1 MYKRKI
7 INMPK
12 KSSKTPEKI
21 VSLFIVIFV
30 ILICNPL
37 LGISLITK
45 YIENNFEFEFINS
58 SEFSCNT
65 IFEGPLCI
73 ISLNEIEISQPNL
86 HDLKSTLS
94 DNNNIDKFA
103 LHYHNKSVDIFF
115 QLYNN
120 IKNIEIN
127 QTKEQTS
134 IEEDIN
140 TTWHQYLP
148 NDPLIIY
155 YKIDSIHGSITLIT
169 DEISGK
175 FDTDLLSAWSFFAYY
190 NLRYG
195 DRARAIRREIGIEES
210 TYTST
215 YIWNYRKKFAKIL
228 KNTKEEHIYL
238 REPNIL
244 LINISSS
251 EDIDISSNKFSFDI
265 PSKSQMN
272 IYRKKILIELVDRSE
287 DDIFPEKSIFATI
300 NTNLDLGKLEL
311 AKNQLDILTNNTKE
325 YGLDFL
331 YGKYYFLNDS
341 YESAIIYF
349 SNAIKDNLY
358 VVEALQLLAMIYKK
372 NNELEKCELT
382 YTTLLKKIYSNESPQ
397 IDIFSEKQ
405 VNKQFWKNIFE
416 FISNLS
422 RNINYIYIIPV
433 GIILIILLLLFIL
446 NKYFHIKINFKK
458 LVPFKSKKQK
468 GKDKKKKK
476 GGEITDSAKT
486 TKGKDKEKEKEKKKE
501 PESDKK
507 KKTDSIETPKAK
519 QEDKDKDKQIEKAE
533 EQKEDIKK
541 TIIRY
546 KNQGLSTDE
555 IAEKLNIGVEE
566 VRLVLQFNKTKN

>member
-1 MYKRKI
+1 
-7 INMPK
+7 
-12 KSSKTPEKI
+12 
-21 VSLFIVIFV
+21 
-30 ILICNPL
+30 L

-65 IFEGPLCI
+65 IFEGSLCI

-94 DNNNIDKFA
+94 DDNNIDKFA

-115 QLYNN
+115 QLYKN

-127 QTKEQTS
+127 QTEEQTS
-134 IEEDIN
+134 VEENIN
-140 TTWHQYLP
+140 TTWQQYLP

-155 YKIDSIHGSITLIT
+155 FKIDSVQNSITLIT
-169 DEISGK
+169 NEISGK
-175 FDTDLLSAWSFFAYY
+175 YDTDLRFAWSFFAHYK
-190 NLRYG
+190 LRYG
-195 DRARAIRREIGIEES
+195 DRARAVRREIGIEES
-210 TYTST
+210 THTST
-215 YIWNYRKKFAKIL
+215 YIWNYRKKFAEIL
-228 KNTKEEHIYL
+228 KNTKESYIYL

-251 EDIDISSNKFSFDI
+251 EDIDISSNKFNFDI

-272 IYRKKILIELVDRSE
+272 IYRKKVLIELGDGSE

-311 AKNQLDILTNNTKE
+311 AKNQLDILMNNMKE

-331 YGKYYFLNDS
+331 YGKYYYLNNS
-341 YESAIIYF
+341 YESAITYF
-349 SNAIKDNLY
+349 SNAIKNNLY

-405 VNKQFWKNIFE
+405 VNKPFWKNIFE

-433 GIILIILLLLFIL
+433 GIILIILILLFIL
-446 NKYFHIKINFKK
+446 KKFFHIKINFKK

-468 GKDKKKKK
+468 GKEKKKKK
-476 GGEITDSAKT
+476 RREITDSAKT
-486 TKGKDKEKEKEKKKE
+486 TKEKDKEKEKEKKKE
-501 PESDKK
+501 PESSKK
-507 KKTDSIETPKAK
+507 KKTDSTETSIAK
-519 QEDKDKDKQIEKAE
+519 QEDKDKDKEIEKAE

-541 TIIRY
+541 AILRY
-546 KNQGLSTDE
+546 KNQGSSTDE

-566 VRLVLQFNKTKN
+566 VRLVLQFNKTKKLNKE